1 MILFNIMN
9 NITIEINEEKDQI
22 INIQDNQDNQDGI
35 KINSISKKK
44 KRLTILKL
52 KKI

>member
-22 INIQDNQDNQDGI
+22 INIQDNQDEI
-35 KINSISKKK
+35 EINN
-44 KRLTILKL
+44 KL
-52 KKI
+52 KKKT